1 MTLGPDMDAMHLIWP
16 DSEVAAVA
24 WQDDGR
30 LTLRFAAALVRQDG
44 VAGDDS
50 EPGFLCGVLLHCEG
64 VARRPDALADALG
77 RLAEGRWLVNGQP
90 MRGWALGM
98 ALQGALQLQLRFAN
112 GCELDIGANRAHTE
126 CPPGATFRPSLAC

>member
-1 MTLGPDMDAMHLIWP
+1 VSGCALQLIWP
-16 DSEVAAVA
+16 DSEVAEVA
-24 WQDDGR
+24 WREGGL
-30 LTLRFAAALVRQDG
+30 LTLRFSAAHVQREGWAGDEAALG
-44 VAGDDS
+44 YL
-50 EPGFLCGVLLHCEG
+50 PGLLLHCEG
-64 VARRPDALADALG
+64 VAAPPGALADALG

-90 MRGWALGM
+90 LRGWALGM